1 MSASLSNPRCPIDC
15 PLAQG
20 PFRVRAFL
28 RRHCPQPRLCVAAFL
43 ESCDPRQKAEF
54 MRQALAKSVSQ
65 KQKGLR
71 WVAGGNHGE
80 VLAAIS
86 DGAMFT
92 DEMIQTV
99 LADKDMHATRKPDL
113 FESCSRTIRRKPGK
127 PS

>member
-1 MSASLSNPRCPIDC
+1 MHSFVTLIPAALVCVMAAPSLKAVTP
-15 PLAQG
+15 
-20 PFRVRAFL
+20 
-28 RRHCPQPRLCVAAFL
+28 
-43 ESCDPRQKAEF
+43 EQKAEF

-71 WVAGGNHGE
+71 WVAGGNHSE

-99 LADKDMHATRKPDL
+99 LADKDMHATLRKARFVRIVFTDHSK
-113 FESCSRTIRRKPGK
+113 ETRKAFLITQDGYQPTKFGGF
-127 PS
+127 

>member
-1 MSASLSNPRCPIDC
+1 MHSSITLIPAALICVMAAPSLKAVTP
-15 PLAQG
+15 
-20 PFRVRAFL
+20 
-28 RRHCPQPRLCVAAFL
+28 
-43 ESCDPRQKAEF
+43 EQKAEF

-71 WVAGGNHGE
+71 WVAGGNHSE

-99 LADKDMHATRKPDL
+99 LADKDMHATLRKARFVRIVFTDHSK
-113 FESCSRTIRRKPGK
+113 ETRKAFLITQDGYQ
-127 PS
+127 PSQFGGF